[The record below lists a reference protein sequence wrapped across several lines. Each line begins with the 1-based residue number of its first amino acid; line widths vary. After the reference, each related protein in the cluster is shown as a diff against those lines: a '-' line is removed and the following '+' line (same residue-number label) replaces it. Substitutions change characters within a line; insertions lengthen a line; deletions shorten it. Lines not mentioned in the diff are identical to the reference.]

1 MDEQAGYAHVRMDR
15 ETFSFDG
22 EVFGEKISFTRKTAD
37 ITAFP
42 TTVGKHFDI
51 YHNNKLYYI
60 FPQPDTRLSV
70 KWVAYLDR
78 LVAEE
83 REKAHSKS

>member
-1 MDEQAGYAHVRMDR
+1 MDFQ
-15 ETFSFDG
+15 SNNK
-22 EVFGEKISFTRKTAD
+22 KIPLIK
-37 ITAFP
+37 ILNN
-42 TTVGKHFDI
+42 FDI

-83 REKAHSKS
+83 KQKAYIKSWQSDCFIV